1 MNPLFALSAD
11 PKTVAIVALAV
22 GLAALVAAVVVSLGF
37 RVDHK
42 LLAKRKQISD
52 VAAWMKENQL
62 KHAAEIA
69 TDLSV
74 GDLPGAIG
82 RFVSIAHML
91 EDPKT
96 RETLLDGN
104 FEYQLAKKSKDTAWR
119 PKIAAALAAAVPT
132 SGPANSGQP
141 ATGSPQ

>member
-1 MNPLFALSAD
+1 
-11 PKTVAIVALAV
+11 
-22 GLAALVAAVVVSLGF
+22 
-37 RVDHK
+37 
-42 LLAKRKQISD
+42 
-52 VAAWMKENQL
+52 MKENQL

-104 FEYQLAKKSKDTAWR
+104 FEYQLAKKAKDPVWQ
-119 PKIAAALAAAVPT
+119 PKIAAALNASMPQPPVGNRGVAAAAPGAAAAVPN
-132 SGPANSGQP
+132 PA
-141 ATGSPQ
+141 